1 MICFRKNT
9 ETQKFEQVT
18 KEELTLSIHGEW
30 VIWTYNEANVKQLYR
45 IHEDRSEMELVGLQI
60 DD

>member
-18 KEELTLSIHGEW
+18 REELTLSIPGEW
-30 VIWTYNEANVKQLYR
+30 VIWTYDEANVRQLYR
-45 IHEDRSEMELVGLQI
+45 IRTNESEMELVGLQI
-60 DD
+60 DV